1 MWWCIPGISVRVG
14 SEQEAIDFVNWFC
27 DLPYRHKILIC
38 GNHDVCLYGADID
51 GLDDNVHYLCN
62 SGIEI
67 DGLKFY
73 GVPMFMGDCISDRQS
88 RNYAKIPSD
97 TDILIT
103 HSPAYGILDLDD
115 NINYG
120 SEEILDR
127 LTALNLKAHLFG
139 HIYAHT
145 WNEISQWHNLFQRGD
160 NEFRLHKSLAVQ
172 CNCRLEPSPGVRPMR
187 RGCGVGLRGR
197 RCPAPRMRGR
207 RHREVGG
214 GAGRRVCRLPLVSG
228 RRPSFL
234 WPRRCRASA
243 D

>member
-1 MWWCIPGISVRVG
+1 MKILHLSDTHGCHHRLQNLPEADVVVHSGDFCMVG

-27 DLPYRHKILIC
+27 DLPYRHKIFIC
-38 GNHDVCLYGADID
+38 GNHDGCLYGADID

-73 GVPMFMGDCISDRQS
+73 GVPMFMGDCVSDRQS

-97 TDILIT
+97 SDILIT
-103 HSPAYGILDLDD
+103 HSPAYGIFDFDD

-139 HIYAHT
+139 HIHAQHGIKEQ
-145 WNEISQWHNLFQRGD
+145 N
-160 NEFRLHKSLAVQ
+160 
-172 CNCRLEPSPGVRPMR
+172 GVIYSN
-187 RGCGVGLRGR
+187 
-197 RCPAPRMRGR
+197 
-207 RHREVGG
+207 
-214 GAGRRVCRLPLVSG
+214 GAIIN
-228 RRPSFL
+228 
-234 WPRRCRASA
+234 A
-243 D
+243 DYTILSTPNIIIVENA